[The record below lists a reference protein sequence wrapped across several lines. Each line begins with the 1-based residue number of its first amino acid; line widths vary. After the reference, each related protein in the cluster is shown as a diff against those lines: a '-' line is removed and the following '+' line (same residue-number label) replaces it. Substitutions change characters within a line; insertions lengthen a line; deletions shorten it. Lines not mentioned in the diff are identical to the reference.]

1 VRTIKLIGLTALA
14 ALSAM
19 ALLGASSAMAGSTA
33 LCKTDEN
40 PCAQGNRI
48 SHVHEE
54 TAAGAPATLLAS
66 PEIKCN
72 VLFLGDVS
80 GATLNNPLTINGV
93 FTYSGCSAGCTV
105 KEINGPATITVL
117 RTATELAEVTGKGE
131 TELSCAFG
139 FIKCVYNGTGLK
151 GHGLGALTTTPKGE
165 TRLEEQVT
173 NKVKGTC
180 PATAKLDLLT
190 IPLEATYIST

>member
-1 VRTIKLIGLTALA
+1 MRTIKLISLTALA
-14 ALSAM
+14 ALTAM

-54 TAAGAPATLLAS
+54 TAAGAPGIFLAN

-72 VLFLGDVS
+72 VLSLGDVS

-93 FTYSGCSAGCTV
+93 FTFSGCSSGCTV

-117 RTATELAEVTGKGE
+117 RTAAELAEVTVKVE
-131 TELSCAFG
+131 VELICSV
-139 FIKCVYNGTGLK
+139 FIKCVYIGTGLK
-151 GHGLGALTTTPKGE
+151 GHGLGALTTAPKGE
-165 TRLEEQVT
+165 TRIEEQVM
-173 NKVKGTC
+173 NKVTGTC
-180 PATAKLDLLT
+180 SPTLKIDLLT